1 MPTETVLW
9 AGFGAVP
16 VVIGLVQAFKNA
28 GFPRRFSGLLAY
40 VLGIA
45 GGLIFATTNPDAGWS
60 VGLGQGLWVGLAAS
74 GLYSGIKH
82 AANGHDAQ
90 PPTRT
95 E

>member
-16 VVIGLVQAFKNA
+16 VVIGLVQAIKAA
-28 GFPRRFSGLLAY
+28 GFPSRFAGLLAY
-40 VLGIA
+40 VFGIT
-45 GGLIFATTNPDAGWS
+45 GGLIFASTAEVADWT

-82 AANGHDAQ
+82 AADGGSVS
-90 PPTRT
+90 PRR